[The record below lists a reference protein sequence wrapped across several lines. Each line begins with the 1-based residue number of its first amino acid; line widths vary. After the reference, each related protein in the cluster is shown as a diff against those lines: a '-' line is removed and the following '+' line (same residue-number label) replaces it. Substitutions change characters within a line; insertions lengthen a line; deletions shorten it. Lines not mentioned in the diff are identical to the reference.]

1 MTKTV
6 ARSLVE
12 SMQEGLSD
20 PRDARGVRHPFAGLV
35 SLTLLGLL
43 CRQMDFLSISRWASD
58 HWDKL
63 REPLGFTFDYAPHN
77 TTLSRACARF
87 DLDEFRK
94 ALFGWLLGLVDMP
107 EPLSVAVDGKTSRQS
122 HDCPDGDPIHV

>member
-1 MTKTV
+1 MTAIV
-6 ARSLVE
+6 ADSLLGA
-12 SMQEGLSD
+12 MQELPD
-20 PRDARGVRHPFAGLV
+20 PRKRRGVRHPFAGLV

-58 HWDKL
+58 HWDSLK
-63 REPLGFTFDYAPHN
+63 EPLGFSKAYAPHN

-94 ALFGWLLGLVDMP
+94 ALFDWLLGLVELP
-107 EPLSVAVDGKTSRQS
+107 
-122 HDCPDGDPIHV
+122 